1 MSGFPW
7 GILFR
12 ERFAAFC
19 LAPIVGRESV
29 LFQIKFLHLSRNRN
43 RLYVTLSQCQDKSW
57 VEHLVPTS
65 RQVSRHSNHIL
76 SRGVVRQTGNRVAI
90 CTFRGLLSTAGQKTI
105 WSSRLIAFFPD
116 VIRYL
121 PSKPIFTRSYLLGPG
136 WEAVRPM
143 PRRCCCSCAGCFLSR
158 PMTMSW
164 RHVRRNSEPTAR
176 SSSTTD
182 RCWPRVSATVCRL
195 STSLC
200 RDTRFSW

>member
-29 LFQIKFLHLSRNRN
+29 LFQIKFLHLPRNRN

-76 SRGVVRQTGNRVAI
+76 SRGVVRRSLSRS
-90 CTFRGLLSTAGQKTI
+90 RGRPGIGLRFAPFGACYRRQGRRQFGRQGLSHSFPTLSDT
-105 WSSRLIAFFPD
+105 SR
-116 VIRYL
+116 RSL
-121 PSKPIFTRSYLLGPG
+121 PSQGHTLWCRAGRRFVRCLDDVAALAPAVFSPG
-136 WEAVRPM
+136 R
-143 PRRCCCSCAGCFLSR
+143 
-158 PMTMSW
+158 
-164 RHVRRNSEPTAR
+164 
-176 SSSTTD
+176 
-182 RCWPRVSATVCRL
+182 
-195 STSLC
+195 
-200 RDTRFSW
+200 